1 MAELAAPAVGDW
13 DFPRGTASI
22 ELMTRF
28 AAERGLDGAE
38 LLAATTLTPELL
50 ADPVVQV
57 DAREELAVVRALAER
72 DGSDATALE
81 LGRRYRVTTF
91 GIFGFACI
99 SSPTLR
105 DSMLFAL
112 RYFDLSFAFCIPHVV
127 LGADRL
133 TLELDDSRVPA
144 DVARFLVLRDLAAIF
159 AVLRDLLPGIV
170 PDELAFRHATS
181 TPEPY
186 LAAFGVLPRFG
197 ADACRATL
205 DPALLAR
212 PLPQAN
218 EQTVALCAAQCEA
231 LVARRRQRSGVS
243 QQVRE
248 RLVRLGGVDAGM
260 DEIARQLTLST
271 RTLRRRLTEAGT
283 SYRALVDEVRQTLA
297 EELLDTGALSV
308 EDVAY
313 RLGYAEASSF
323 IHAFKRWTGMTPAA
337 FARRFRAAR
346 RALPGR

>member
-28 AAERGLDGAE
+28 AAERGLTG
-38 LLAATTLTPELL
+38 LLAGTTLTPELL
-50 ADPVVQV
+50 ADPSVQV
-57 DAREELAVVRALAER
+57 DARQELAVVRALAQL
-72 DGSDATALE
+72 DGSDAAALE

-105 DSMLFAL
+105 DAMLFAL

-159 AVLRDLLPGIV
+159 AVMRDLLPEIALDELTFRHETAT
-170 PDELAFRHATS
+170 PDE
-181 TPEPY
+181 Y
-186 LAAFGVLPRFG
+186 LAAFGVRPRFG

-205 DPALLAR
+205 DPALLSR

-218 EQTVALCAAQCEA
+218 DQTVALCAAQCEA
-231 LVARRRQRSGVS
+231 LVTRRRQRSGIS
-243 QQVRE
+243 QLVRE

-297 EELLDTGALSV
+297 EELLDTGVLSV

-313 RLGYAEASSF
+313 RLGYAEASSV

-346 RALPGR
+346 REPPGR